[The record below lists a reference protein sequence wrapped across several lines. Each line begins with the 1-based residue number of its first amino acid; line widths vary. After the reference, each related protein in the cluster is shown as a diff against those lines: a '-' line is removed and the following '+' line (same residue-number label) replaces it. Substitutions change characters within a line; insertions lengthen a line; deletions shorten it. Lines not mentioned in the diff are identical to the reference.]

1 MAKGANEESSG
12 TGNDDAPEVAV
23 QVIDGRVEDER
34 HIFHGIKT
42 KAYGHADRGGLV
54 GMPHV
59 LKGCNDNDNAE
70 ELDGFFRKRRV

>member
-1 MAKGANEESSG
+1 MPNPLRTA
-12 TGNDDAPEVAV
+12 TGQNQRTLKPE
-23 QVIDGRVEDER
+23 GP
-34 HIFHGIKT
+34 IFHGIKT

-70 ELDGFFRKRRV
+70 ELDGFFWKR